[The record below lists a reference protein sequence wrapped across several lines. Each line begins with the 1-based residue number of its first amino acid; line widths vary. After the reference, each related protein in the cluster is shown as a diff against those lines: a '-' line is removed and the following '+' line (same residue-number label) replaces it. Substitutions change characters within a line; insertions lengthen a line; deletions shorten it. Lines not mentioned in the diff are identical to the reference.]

1 MNKRM
6 KLLPGV
12 YLRAVQTDKFKTG
25 CMSINFLRPLCREEA
40 AKNALL
46 PAVLLRGT
54 RNYPDIMHIS
64 KMLDERYGATVGTLV
79 RKKGEVHSWGFYA
92 DFIEDKYTLDGE
104 NVFASVCAFLRE
116 LLFDPVLEQGVFA
129 RSFVEGEKINLAN
142 TIAAEINDKR
152 TYAVVRLL
160 RTMCADEQSAV
171 PRLGDRE
178 SVEAITPESL
188 WEHYTDVLGTSPVE
202 LFYMGSKTP
211 EEVAQV
217 MTQMLE
223 GLPRR
228 EPVQVYTEVIRQAG
242 TVKEI
247 AEAMDVTQ
255 GKLSIG
261 FRTGCTCQDP
271 EYPALQLLNA
281 VYGSGVT
288 SKLFQNVREKMSLCY
303 YASSSMEKYKG
314 LMVVSSGIEFDK
326 YEVAKQE
333 ILHQLEDCRQGNIT
347 SDELEQARSYL
358 ISAYRIAKDRPGSLD
373 DFYLGQMIAGL
384 DETMDDQ
391 IEALRWV
398 TLDDVVAAARRITLD
413 TIYFLKGE
421 EV

>member
-1 MNKRM
+1 MNERV

-54 RNYPDIMHIS
+54 RKNPDIMHIS
-64 KMLDERYGATVGTLV
+64 KMLDDLYGATVGTLV
-79 RKKGEVHSWGFYA
+79 RKKGEVHTLGFYA
-92 DFIEDKYTLDGE
+92 DFIEDKYTLEKE

-116 LLFDPVLEQGVFA
+116 LLLDPVVEDGVFS
-129 RSFVEGEKINLAN
+129 RNFVEGEKINLDH

-152 TYAVVRLL
+152 TYAVARLL
-160 RTMCADEQSAV
+160 RTMCAEEKSSV

-178 SVEAITPESL
+178 SVQAVTAESL
-188 WEHYTDVLGTSPVE
+188 WAHYQNVLATSQVE
-202 LFYMGSKTP
+202 LFYMGSKSVD
-211 EEVAQV
+211 EVAEV
-217 MTQMLE
+217 MKQMLE
-223 GLPRR
+223 GLPRA
-228 EPVQVYTEVIRQAG
+228 ELVAVHTEVVRTAD

-247 AEAMDVTQ
+247 SEAMDVTQ

-271 EYPALQLLNA
+271 EYPALQLFNA

-314 LMVVSSGIEFDK
+314 LMVVSSGIEFEK
-326 YEVAKQE
+326 YEVAKNE
-333 ILHQLEDCRQGNIT
+333 ILRQLEDCRQGNIT
-347 SDELEQARSYL
+347 ETELEQARTYL

-384 DETMDDQ
+384 EETMDDQ
-391 IEALRWV
+391 IAALRKV
-398 TLDDVVAAARRITLD
+398 TVADVVAAAQNITLD
-413 TIYFLKGE
+413 TIYFLKGAE
-421 EV
+421 A

>member
-1 MNKRM
+1 MNERM

-54 RNYPDIMHIS
+54 RKNPDIMHIS
-64 KMLDERYGATVGTLV
+64 KLLDELYGATVGTLV
-79 RKKGEVHSWGFYA
+79 RKKGEVHSCGFYA

-104 NVFASVCAFLRE
+104 NVFAKVCEFLRE
-116 LLFDPVLEQGVFA
+116 LLMEPVVENGVFS
-129 RSFVEGEKINLAN
+129 RNFVEGEKINLDH

-152 TYAVVRLL
+152 TYAVARLL
-160 RTMCADEQSAV
+160 RTMCAGEASAV

-178 SVEAITPESL
+178 SVAAITPESL
-188 WEHYTDVLGTSPVE
+188 WEHYQNILKTSQVE
-202 LFYMGSKTP
+202 LFYMGSKSA
-211 EEVAQV
+211 EEVAEV
-217 MTQMLE
+217 MTKMLE
-223 GLPRR
+223 GLPRG
-228 EPVQVYTEVIRQAG
+228 EMVSVGTEIVRTAG
-242 TVKEI
+242 EVKEI
-247 AEAMDVTQ
+247 SEAMDVTQ

-281 VYGSGVT
+281 VFGSGVT

-326 YEVAKQE
+326 YEVTKNE

-347 SDELEQARSYL
+347 EAELEQARTYL
-358 ISAYRIAKDRPGSLD
+358 ISAFRIAKDRPGSVD
-373 DFYLGQMIAGL
+373 DFYLGQMITGTN
-384 DETMDDQ
+384 ETIDDQ
-391 IEALRWV
+391 IAALRRV
-398 TLDDVVAAARRITLD
+398 TVEEVIAAAQKITLD
-413 TIYFLKGE
+413 TIYFLKGAE
-421 EV
+421 A

>member
-1 MNKRM
+1 MNERM

-54 RNYPDIMHIS
+54 QKNPDIMHIS
-64 KMLDERYGATVGTLV
+64 KMLDELYGATVGTLV
-79 RKKGEVHSWGFYA
+79 RKKGEVHTCGFYA

-104 NVFASVCAFLRE
+104 NVFAEVCAFMRE
-116 LLFDPVLEQGVFA
+116 LLMEPVMENGAFS
-129 RSFVEGEKINLAN
+129 RNFVEGEKINLEH

-152 TYAVVRLL
+152 TYAVARLL
-160 RTMCADEQSAV
+160 RTMCANEQAAV
-171 PRLGDRE
+171 PRLGDRK
-178 SVEAITPESL
+178 SVEAITPENL
-188 WEHYTDVLGTSPVE
+188 WEHYQNILETSQVE
-202 LFYMGSKTP
+202 LFYMGSKSA
-211 EEVAQV
+211 EEVAEV
-217 MTQMLE
+217 MTKMLE
-223 GLPRR
+223 GLPRG
-228 EPVQVYTEVIRQAG
+228 ELVSVGTEIVRTAG
-242 TVKEI
+242 EVKEI
-247 AEAMDVTQ
+247 SEAMDVTQ

-281 VYGSGVT
+281 VFGSGVT

-326 YEVAKQE
+326 YEVAKNE
-333 ILHQLEDCRQGNIT
+333 ILRQLEDCRQGNIT
-347 SDELEQARSYL
+347 EAELEQARTYL
-358 ISAYRIAKDRPGSLD
+358 ISAFRIAKDRPGSVD
-373 DFYLGQMIAGL
+373 DFYLGQMITGAN
-384 DETMDDQ
+384 ETIDDQ
-391 IEALRWV
+391 IEALRRV
-398 TLDDVVAAARRITLD
+398 TAEEVVAAAQKITLD
-413 TIYFLKGE
+413 TIYFLKGAE
-421 EV
+421 A